1 MCSRAS
7 YGILF
12 NEPYDKIQHPGPP
25 YKGPV
30 DEKDYGLNQIRWLVR
45 AGEPIR
51 RDKPIIETFY
61 RIADPK
67 IERTIIC
74 SDTIVSSSAPV
85 DYLPR
90 SINEGSAERAYQIK
104 SKLDLNALDQEDYM
118 ERQKR
123 MKFLG
128 FKAKSYWE
136 IKHTVLVYAGVA
148 DLRFE
153 IRVGK
158 NVIGEKSSIPIIWM
172 HVRDARQ
179 DTVISGEE
187 MEDED
192 SKLFEIW
199 DEPEQIRL
207 RSSTQTW

>member
-45 AGEPIR
+45 ACEPIR
-51 RDKPIIETFY
+51 RDEPISGTFY
-61 RIADPK
+61 RITDPK
-67 IERTIIC
+67 VERTIIC
-74 SDTIVSSSAPV
+74 SDTIVSSSAPI
-85 DYLPR
+85 DCLPR
-90 SINEGSAERAYQIK
+90 SISEGSVERAYQIK
-104 SKLDLNALDQEDYM
+104 SKLDLNTLEQEDYV
-118 ERQKR
+118 ERQKG

-128 FKAKSYWE
+128 FKVKSYWE

-172 HVRDARQ
+172 HVQDARQ
-179 DTVISGEE
+179 DSVVSGEE

-192 SKLFEIW
+192 SKLFEIR

-207 RSSTQTW
+207 RTLTRTW